1 MFQDGTNEIISR
13 LMSLSARSGAPSRP
27 THSAAVRRPT
37 SSAAR
42 ARCQH
47 TLCPRSAVQS
57 YDAVAC
63 KSARRRLSAVRG
75 TLPDVL
81 LMQAL
86 IESNRRAASRSRAAR
101 SELFAAPDATRV
113 SMFTDFHSFP
123 LVWFQVLISL
133 SSQSSLHLSFTVLFR
148 YRSPFNI

>member
-1 MFQDGTNEIISR
+1 VFQDGTNEIISR

-27 THSAAVRRPT
+27 THSPPPLEGGT

-57 YDAVAC
+57 CDAAAC
-63 KSARRRLSAVRG
+63 KSWPKPSTV
-75 TLPDVL
+75 PSVL
-81 LMQAL
+81 LMQSL
-86 IESNRRAASRSRAAR
+86 IESNRRRASGSGAARGCYARTPDAARASR
-101 SELFAAPDATRV
+101 
-113 SMFTDFHSFP
+113 FTDFHSFP